1 MVLSLNNSKFGY
13 FVNHIYSTE
22 LEIKDIRDTARS
34 ASFHDIQLE
43 IDSENRLI
51 MKHHDKKLFQFTLE
65 TFGLVASLLATTLYQ
80 GNYDRNH
87 KSGISYQLRDTYSI

>member
-1 MVLSLNNSKFGY
+1 VPITTDGVSSNLDQGEDDHAGQLMVLSLNNSKFGY

-51 MKHHDKKLFQFTLE
+51 MKHHDKKLFQFPHCEL
-65 TFGLVASLLATTLYQ
+65 
-80 GNYDRNH
+80 
-87 KSGISYQLRDTYSI
+87 SIYM